1 MIMMLVLDLPPFD
14 FPPPQQIRFIL
25 QTTFLSRLCDT
36 HPFGTSLNLLEL
48 DEVGETTVVTT
59 YCLIVFFIFAVI
71 VDTRG
76 LRTFFV
82 GGGGAM
88 ANSEKERDNI
98 AGHDLT
104 THQTAARC
112 STSLVLSSED
122 CRRRRIRR
130 TMRLRRRPSPTRP
143 RTETRL
149 LPRCCRTTYPPRRG
163 PLGGWRLGG
172 RRLLLRCRDIFAW
185 SWCIRGVDGTI
196 LLLVF
201 VLVAACF

>member
-1 MIMMLVLDLPPFD
+1 MSQLLMIMMLVLDLPPFD

-82 GGGGAM
+82 G
-88 ANSEKERDNI
+88 
-98 AGHDLT
+98 AGVYSNGYSIGSAHFRASLPMDIIQLYLLL
-104 THQTAARC
+104 
-112 STSLVLSSED
+112 TSLSS
-122 CRRRRIRR
+122 
-130 TMRLRRRPSPTRP
+130 SP
-143 RTETRL
+143 L
-149 LPRCCRTTYPPRRG
+149 F
-163 PLGGWRLGG
+163 WNS
-172 RRLLLRCRDIFAW
+172 IFH
-185 SWCIRGVDGTI
+185 
-196 LLLVF
+196 
-201 VLVAACF
+201 